1 MQLRLQTI
9 ASILCCLLLLSA
21 CAQNAQASVES
32 ASDTA
37 SLPQQNVPAIKMT
50 MALHSLGLLGTEIAG
65 NENGAYA
72 ILPDTQDYSARILY
86 YDYATRQL
94 TYLSNQVIVTND
106 EENPGWLEDVF
117 GGAVP
122 LAVNEKLYIVK
133 YGKPAIPSI
142 PYEGSPS
149 FLLQME
155 PNAANRQALTIP
167 QGNLLKNNTGIAA
180 DGENLYVLL
189 TSYDEQAMRITDVTL
204 CKTDFSRNTFD
215 RLLSFGIEKDTYIIG
230 VYPGGII
237 LQQTALP
244 TQYTHADKQVQLAH
258 VVNELQLYSIAEN
271 KIISTDFTWTQGEL
285 SFVLGQGVAYY
296 VKNGTGQLCAYDLQN
311 KTEQIISENLLDG
324 LPVKA
329 ADAQIRLMGSF
340 INDHICF
347 KLQVGEERSDY
358 SYSLQTQK
366 VLPLSLYFEYEGGVI
381 PVSIAAESAEYFLVN
396 TGFHMLNRTATGT
409 DGVPYSFVS
418 KMTEYALIQKED
430 YWNSIPNYIFF
441 DDALLD
447 SIA

>member
-1 MQLRLQTI
+1 MKKFAAALSI
-9 ASILCCLLLLSA
+9 ALCCLLLSA
-21 CAQNAQASVES
+21 CAQNAQASVEPV
-32 ASDTA
+32 SDTA
-37 SLPQQNVPAIKMT
+37 SLPQQNAPAIKMT

-65 NENGAYA
+65 NENGAYY
-72 ILPDTQDYSARILY
+72 ILSDTQDYSARILY

-155 PNAANRQALTIP
+155 PNAANRQALAIP

-180 DGENLYVLL
+180 DGESLYVLL
-189 TSYDEQAMRITDVTL
+189 TSYDEAAMEITDVTL
-204 CKTDFSRNTFD
+204 CKTDFSRKTFD
-215 RLLSFGIEKDTYIIG
+215 RLLSFGVEKDTYIIG

-244 TQYTHADKQVQLAH
+244 TQYAYADKQVQMAH

-271 KIISTDFTWTQGEL
+271 KILHTDFTWTQGEL
-285 SFVLGQGVAYY
+285 SFVLGQGVVYY
-296 VKNGTGQLCAYDLQN
+296 VKNGTAQLCAYDLQN
-311 KTEQIISENLLDG
+311 QTEQVIKENLLDG
-324 LPVKA
+324 LPVED
-329 ADAQIRLMGSF
+329 ADVQIRLMGSF
-340 INDHICF
+340 IDNHICF
-347 KLQVGEERSDY
+347 KLQAGEERLDY

-366 VLPLSLYFEYEGGVI
+366 ALPLSLYFEYEGGTI
-381 PVSIAAESAEYFLVN
+381 PVSIAAESEECFLVN

-409 DGVPYSFVS
+409 DGTPYSFAS

-447 SIA
+447 SVA